1 MSVNAFELELIRSPD
16 DPPLFSRELQAEL
29 EGIAREIPEG
39 KRPLVRNDS
48 VDVVGGGL
56 DYFLFQTAVALV
68 HALGV
73 VGAEWL
79 AARDGRQVRVKT
91 PQFEIEARNP
101 EECKEIY
108 EFLKEREDMKGFQ
121 EGDGH
126 SV

>member
-29 EGIAREIPEG
+29 EGIARTIPEG
-39 KRPLVRNDS
+39 RRPLVRNDS

-56 DYFLFQTAVALV
+56 DYFLFQTAGALV

-73 VGAEWL
+73 AGEKWL
-79 AARDGRQVRVKT
+79 AVRDGRQVRVKT
-91 PQFEIEARNP
+91 PQFEIEAANP

-108 EFLKEREDMKGFQ
+108 EFLRGCEDTKG
-121 EGDGH
+121 
-126 SV
+126 SL